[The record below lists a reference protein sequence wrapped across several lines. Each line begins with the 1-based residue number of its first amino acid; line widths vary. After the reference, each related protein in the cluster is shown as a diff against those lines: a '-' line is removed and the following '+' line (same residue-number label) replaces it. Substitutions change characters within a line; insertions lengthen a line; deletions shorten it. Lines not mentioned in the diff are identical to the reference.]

1 MPGWSHSPAHFLDS
15 SGAYIVTAAT
25 YRKNP
30 IFQSRRHL
38 DFLLRHFQSLA
49 DKYGI
54 RTQAWALFP
63 NHYHFVALLDDSS
76 LLATFV
82 RHFHSVTAAEVNR
95 LDRTPGRKVWFQ
107 YWESHL
113 TFEKSYFARLHYV
126 HENPVHHHIARVA
139 SNYPW
144 CSAGWFQRK
153 ASAAFQ
159 RMVFSFPCD
168 RIAIPDAFAVEPS
181 QFATP

>member
-25 YRKNP
+25 YRKAP
-30 IFQSRRHL
+30 IFQSRPRL
-38 DFLLRHFQSLA
+38 DFLLRRFHSLA
-49 DKYGI
+49 GEYEMGL
-54 RTQAWALFP
+54 QAWALFP
-63 NHYHFVALLDDSS
+63 NHYHFVAFLKDASCLP
-76 LLATFV
+76 AFV
-82 RHFHSVTAAEVNR
+82 RHFHSVTAAEVNC

-107 YWESHL
+107 YWESRL

-126 HENPVHHHIARVA
+126 HENPVHHGIARVA

-153 ASAAFQ
+153 ASVAFQ
-159 RMVFSFPCD
+159 KMIFSFPCD
-168 RIAIPDAFAVEPS
+168 RLIIPDSFPVEPS
-181 QFATP
+181 HFAKS